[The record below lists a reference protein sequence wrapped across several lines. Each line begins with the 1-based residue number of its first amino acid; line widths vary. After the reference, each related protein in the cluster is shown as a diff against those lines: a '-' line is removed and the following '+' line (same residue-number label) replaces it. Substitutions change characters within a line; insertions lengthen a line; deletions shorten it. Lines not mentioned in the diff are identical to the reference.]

1 METPELISINSSLN
15 RQAKFFGVLPISQV
29 MPIGLIAFL
38 CFLIVGASGGKDKHF
53 AMAFSFT
60 TFTWLLATGSHPYY
74 MTDRMRPLPGK
85 NWSYSRLPYVSPIPE
100 HRPAELRSL
109 IKDSEQTLKPQ

>member
-15 RQAKFFGVLPISQV
+15 RKAKFFGFLPISQV
-29 MPIGLIAFL
+29 MPIGVIAFL

-53 AMAFSFT
+53 GMAFGFMT
-60 TFTWLLATGSHPYY
+60 GTWLLATGTHPHY

-85 NWSYSRLPYVSPIPE
+85 NWAYNRLPYVSPNIVPPNCD
-100 HRPAELRSL
+100 RLCWCAERVL
-109 IKDSEQTLKPQ
+109 